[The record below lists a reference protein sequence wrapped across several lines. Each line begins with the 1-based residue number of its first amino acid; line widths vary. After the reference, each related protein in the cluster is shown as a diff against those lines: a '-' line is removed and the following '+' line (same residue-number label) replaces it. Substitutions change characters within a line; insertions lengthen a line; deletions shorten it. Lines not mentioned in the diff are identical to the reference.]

1 MPSLPEKRGR
11 SMRGWA
17 LVGAAA
23 LFRLECLVLAA
34 ALLLCGGVCRESGK
48 NDLKWWLRT
57 ALCLSPGV
65 AWNVFAI
72 LHGAHVQGFDF
83 FSFPSPHRICVASE
97 SAFASVLFLRNGLV
111 PLCLVAIAV
120 AISIVH
126 GERILARKWLL
137 ACFAALLAGIASWAL
152 TSRRITHGSW
162 TMSCRALCGY
172 AHCLCSCP
180 TGIGSLEGR
189 LRIPLILV
197 GREVYEIVK
206 FTGRYYLL

>member
-126 GERILARKWLL
+126 GERILPPMPCCNRRRDIDCARRENSCEKM
-137 ACFAALLAGIASWAL
+137 ASCVF
-152 TSRRITHGSW
+152 
-162 TMSCRALCGY
+162 CRAAGWNRILGFNESAHYAWIVDNVMPRFVWLC
-172 AHCLCSCP
+172 AL
-180 TGIGSLEGR
+180 
-189 LRIPLILV
+189 PLLV
-197 GREVYEIVK
+197 SDGHW
-206 FTGRYYLL
+206 FS

>member
-97 SAFASVLFLRNGLV
+97 NAFASVLFLRNGLV

-120 AISIVH
+120 AISIVY

-137 ACFAALLAGIASWAL
+137 ACFAALLAGIAILGFNESAHYAWIVDNVMPRFVWLCAL
-152 TSRRITHGSW
+152 PLLVSDGDMALVLLRDVSVSRSF
-162 TMSCRALCGY
+162 SSA
-172 AHCLCSCP
+172 A
-180 TGIGSLEGR
+180 
-189 LRIPLILV
+189 
-197 GREVYEIVK
+197 K
-206 FTGRYYLL
+206 FTKL